1 MSRFE
6 VFQDEAGEWRW
17 RLVAANGEPL
27 ATSEGYTRKGDAI
40 RAVGDLREAVSEAA
54 VQVYEVD

>member
-6 VFQDEAGEWRW
+6 VFQDDAGEWRW

-27 ATSEGYTRKGDAI
+27 ATSEGYTQKGDAI
-40 RAVGDLREAVSEAA
+40 RGVSDLRHAVAESAT
-54 VQVYEVD
+54 QVYEVD